1 MGVSPAATASRD
13 GRGHVVVER
22 VSKTFETQRES
33 VEALR
38 EVSLD
43 IAEHEFVA
51 LIGPSGCGKSTLLR
65 LIGGLIPPSGGTLAI
80 RGRSP
85 LEAPH
90 TKDIGFVFPPPAL
103 LPWRAGA
110 ANVQLPLPV

>member
-13 GRGHVVVER
+13 ARGHVVVER

-43 IAEHEFVA
+43 IAEHEFVT

-65 LIGGLIPPSGGTLAI
+65 LIGGLIPPSGGTLAHP
-80 RGRSP
+80 GPAP
-85 LEAPH
+85 LPAQPP
-90 TKDIGFVFPPPAL
+90 KDIGFVFQQPAR
-103 LPWRAGA
+103 LPWR
-110 ANVQLPLPV
+110 